1 MRAGLDPSGFE
12 SWLAMPGASEAQ
24 KRPQRPVPLPT
35 GTVTFLFT
43 DIEGSTQRWEQHRDA
58 MAVAVKR
65 HDELLRSIIEK
76 HDGFIFKTVGDA
88 FCAAFARADDALAAA
103 VECQRALGTVDF
115 SEVDG
120 LQVRMAI
127 HCGSAH
133 ERDNDYSGPAVNR
146 TGRLMSIGHGGQ
158 VLLSSIVQKL
168 VGTNLPDGV
177 VLLDL
182 GLRRLKDLAEPEHV
196 WQLEAPGLRSKFS
209 PLNSLDEHPN
219 NLPLQLTALIGRE
232 QDIDEVKTFIET
244 HRLLTITGAGGVG
257 KTRVAL
263 QAGADLVDRFAD
275 GVWFVDLAPISDPE
289 LVPSVAASALGLR
302 QAGGRSVIDSITTW
316 LKSKHALLI
325 LDNCEHLLVAAAT
338 LADAIHRSCPD
349 VRMLATSRQPLNIA
363 GETAHRLPSLATPQI
378 GSALRAEEAMRY
390 GAIAVFVDRAA
401 MAGTQFVITDDNA
414 AIIADICRHLDGI
427 PFAIE
432 LAAARVKVLS
442 IPNLAQRLNERFKIL
457 TGGSRTALPRQK
469 TLGALIDWSYNL
481 LSPHEQR
488 LFNRMGVF
496 AGGFG
501 IDAVVAVCGD
511 EPADEIEILDV
522 VSSLADKSLVSAD
535 TTKSKAR
542 YRLLESTR
550 AYALEKL
557 AVTNERESIHR
568 RHAEHFR
575 DRAKAFAKSFGQ
587 GSTAAWLADVESE
600 LDNSRAALEWALTQH
615 HAPILGA
622 EIVAGL
628 AQFWFRGGL
637 SSEGNYW
644 VESAR
649 AQVDAREHPGVV
661 AWMLLGQSWT
671 SSGHRTYEL
680 AQKAAELFESIGD
693 VAGVARAH
701 HSVTQGLF
709 QMGEL
714 EAAKKEN
721 ARALGEL
728 QACGD
733 RWGIAAA
740 FDLQGAIAYNL
751 GDFAQGRA
759 SKHKAL
765 AGFRAIGD
773 ELGASIVAD
782 NLAEVEFADGK
793 PQEAWRMAS
802 QAIAMAS
809 QQRVDAV
816 TLAIRHTNGTAYQ
829 IALGDLDGAA
839 NSVRKAVRLAR
850 RSQFPAITA
859 WAVQHFALIL
869 ALRGNPQTAARLLG
883 WVDAKLDELG
893 RTRES
898 TEQWSYEQLLSALR
912 EQLSDVEIEKLAA
925 EGAAWSEDQAVEE
938 ALKV

>member
-1 MRAGLDPSGFE
+1 MG
-12 SWLAMPGASEAQ
+12 SEE
-24 KRPQRPVPLPT
+24 PQRVAALPT
-35 GTVTFLFT
+35 GTVTFLFS
-43 DIEGSTQRWEQHRDA
+43 DIEGSTQRWEQHREA
-58 MAVAVKR
+58 MKAAVAR
-65 HDELLRSIIEK
+65 HEQLMSAAIK
-76 HDGFIFKTVGDA
+76 QHGGYVFKTVGDA
-88 FCAAFARADDALAAA
+88 FCVAFPTAPDAVRAALDAQLSLAKEDFA
-103 VECQRALGTVDF
+103 
-115 SEVDG
+115 SIDG
-120 LQVRMAI
+120 LRVRMGLHTGYAE
-127 HCGSAH
+127 
-133 ERDNDYSGPAVNR
+133 ERNADYFGPAVNR
-146 TGRLMSIGHGGQ
+146 VARLMSIGHGGQ
-158 VLLSSIVQKL
+158 MLLSGVTRDLAHSD
-168 VGTNLPDGV
+168 LPKGV
-177 VLLDL
+177 TVLDL
-182 GLRRLKDLAEPEHV
+182 GSHRLKDLTEPEQV
-196 WQLEAPGLRSKFS
+196 WQLTIEGLPTEFPSLK
-209 PLNSLDEHPN
+209 SLDTLPN
-219 NLPLQLTALIGRE
+219 NLPMQVTSFRGRDHDLE
-232 QDIDEVKTFIET
+232 EVKKLLAEQ
-244 HRLLTITGAGGVG
+244 RLLTLVGAGGIG
-257 KTRVAL
+257 KTRLAV
-263 QAGADLVDRFAD
+263 QVGADLLDHYPD
-275 GVWFVDLAPISDPE
+275 GVWLCDFAPITDPE
-289 LVPSVAASALGLR
+289 LVS
-302 QAGGRSVIDSITTW
+302 SVIAKEIGMTQVEGRRVDESIPQW
-316 LKSKHALLI
+316 LKRKTLLLI
-325 LDNCEHLLVAAAT
+325 LDNCEHVLGPVAVLV
-338 LADAIHRSCPD
+338 DAIHRNCPQ
-349 VRMLATSRQPLNIA
+349 VRILATSRQALGIA
-363 GETAHRLPSLATPQI
+363 GERVLRLASLDVPHKIADLTPAAVMEF
-378 GSALRAEEAMRY
+378 GAVALFVDR
-390 GAIAVFVDRAA
+390 AVFVDRSFALTEDTA
-401 MAGTQFVITDDNA
+401 PIV
-414 AIIADICRHLDGI
+414 ADICRRLDGI
-427 PFAIE
+427 PLAIE
-432 LAAARVKVLS
+432 LAAARVKILS

-469 TLGALIDWSYNL
+469 TLGALIDWSYDL
-481 LSPHEQR
+481 LTPQEQT
-488 LFNRMGVF
+488 LFNRVGIF
-496 AGGFG
+496 AGGFSL
-501 IDAVVAVCGD
+501 DAAITVCAG
-511 EPADEIEILDV
+511 EGLDEIDILDV